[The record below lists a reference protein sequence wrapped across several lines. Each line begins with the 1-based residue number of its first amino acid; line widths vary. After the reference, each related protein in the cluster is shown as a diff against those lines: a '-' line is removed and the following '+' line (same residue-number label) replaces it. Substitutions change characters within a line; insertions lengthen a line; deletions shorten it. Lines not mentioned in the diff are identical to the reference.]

1 MSQIVGLVSSI
12 PLLFSFNLAYLQ
24 VALLAV
30 EIALLGATLLLII
43 ATRREIRARDLLLQH
58 VSMATDAISR
68 QEYFDAVISAIQA
81 STKYVYAMVTGT
93 TPTPDDA
100 DVVKLIL
107 DSVGHA
113 SSRGIAFRYLLPDS
127 PDRLEMAKLYMQK
140 GAEVKFHPDIIVN
153 DARFM
158 IMDDSSVIIG
168 VPGSG
173 GKGRPTRNG
182 HHIGSESIAHVF
194 KEMFDMQWESSD
206 AKTYSQFLSELVAK
220 ARQFNPDVSSAVIAK
235 NLKIDKEDVESVYLK
250 HTERKFKTT
259 A

>member
-1 MSQIVGLVSSI
+1 MGQIMSFVSSI
-12 PLLFSFNLAYLQ
+12 PLLFSLNLADIQ

-68 QEYFDAVISAIQA
+68 QEYFEAVVTAIQA
-81 STKYVYAMVTGT
+81 STKYVYSMVTGT
-93 TPTPDDA
+93 TPTSEEA
-100 DVVKLIL
+100 DTVKLIL

-113 SSRGIAFRYLLPDS
+113 SSRGIVFRYLLPDS
-127 PDRLEMAKLYMQK
+127 PDRLEMAKRYLKQ

-158 IMDDSSVIIG
+158 IVDDSSVIIG

-173 GKGRPTRNG
+173 GKGRPTKNG
-182 HHIGSESIAHVF
+182 HNISSESIAHVF
-194 KEMFDMQWESSD
+194 KESFDRQWESSA
-206 AKTYSQFLSELVAK
+206 AKTYSQLLTELVAK
-220 ARQFNPDVSSAVIAK
+220 ARQFNPDVSSEVIAK
-235 NLKIDKEDVESVYLK
+235 NLKIDKKDVESVSFK
-250 HTERKFKTT
+250 KTERQFKST